1 MFVEQPV
8 LQKLRAYWDAKRGA
22 RPYPSRDD
30 IDPMELRFIL
40 GSLILIDVEQDPLRF
55 RYRLFGSEIAR
66 RQGFDMTGKY
76 LDQHPWP
83 ELAAMALETY
93 RQVLGTGLPAHIQRR
108 GLVDGNTVNHI
119 SLVLPLGHTQVEM
132 LMAGVVF
139 SPLTALDQPE
149 S

>member
-8 LQKLRAYWDAKRGA
+8 LQKLRAYWDAKRVS

-30 IDPMELRFIL
+30 IDPMDLRFIL
-40 GSLILIDVEQDPLRF
+40 GSLILIDVEPNPLRF

-83 ELAAMALETY
+83 ELAAMAIETY
-93 RQVLGTGLPAHIQRR
+93 RQVLSTGQPAHIRR
-108 GLVDGNTVNHI
+108 QGMVDGHYVSHI
-119 SLVLPLGHTQVEM
+119 SLVLPLGHEQVEI
-132 LMAGVVF
+132 LLAGVVF
-139 SPLTALDQPE
+139 VPITAPE
-149 S
+149 PSAT